1 MLSFIAISLQCT
13 SLFIKFHALHFFTIQ
28 ISADPADI
36 NVLPEYGSDPR
47 VVSNLLDGV
56 NQTRDDLHMWLA
68 PFTPGHTHIVRIVF
82 IKPTTLAMVRIWV
95 S

>member
-1 MLSFIAISLQCT
+1 MN
-13 SLFIKFHALHFFTIQ
+13 IQ

-36 NVLPEYGSDPR
+36 NVLPEYSSDPR

-82 IKPTTLAMVRIWV
+82 TEPTTLAMVRIWV
-95 S
+95 SEDIINYKL